1 MIPHNKEEKKE
12 LMLDRMS
19 FYLDKFLD
27 ATEGKEMKGMD
38 YEEKFIAIMRMAEQ
52 ELFQLSCGP
61 APKGKNLKKNS

>member
-1 MIPHNKEEKKE
+1 MNPLSKEEKKE

-27 ATEGKEMKGMD
+27 STEGKELKGMD

-52 ELFQLSCGP
+52 EIFQLSYGP
-61 APKGKNLKKNS
+61 IPKGKNLKKNS